1 MHLLEEILVRV
12 AEYASL
18 IVFLT
23 WVGIVEYGC
32 SRIINGFLEVGLGSV
47 VKVLPVRTAAIF
59 CTGVGC
65 SHGLEGERIALT
77 IYSLDVATASLI
89 ASCLQSH
96 AANESV
102 YVGT

>member
-23 WVGIVEYGC
+23 WVGLVEYGC
-32 SRIINGFLEVGLGSV
+32 SGIIDGFLEVGLGSV
-47 VKVLPVRTAAIF
+47 VKVLPVSTATIF
-59 CTGVGC
+59 STSIGC

-102 YVGT
+102 DVGT